1 MKKHPII
8 VLLAIFGLF
17 LGMNGFTQVTKAPE
31 TGDTAD
37 SKPAESQRM
46 NAFRIDKIIGS
57 RVINLQGEN
66 IGSIDNLVMDI
77 DTGSIVYAVLEFGGF
92 LSFGDKLFAVPWQS
106 LAALP
111 VEGTFILDQSKA
123 KLEKAPGF
131 NKNDWPD
138 IGDKGWGAGIYTF
151 YHRRVPFYRLSA
163 AKRKDARQEKYPFYQ
178 PYSGRV
184 TSPVGWE
191 GANPF
196 GWEEADPFRELFNPK
211 TIETIAGR
219 IVKVEKVGPETEWGR
234 GIRLIIYTDA
244 NKPVLAYLGPA
255 WYHEGQRKALKAGIK
270 VTLTGSMVNVD
281 DTPLMIATKIKKGNE
296 ELQLRDKEGDPTWI
310 GWKKTSD

>member
-1 MKKHPII
+1 MKKPLII

-17 LGMNGFTQVTKAPE
+17 LGMNGFTQETKAPE
-31 TGDTAD
+31 TGDTTG
-37 SKPAESQRM
+37 SKPAESQRL

-57 RVINLQGEN
+57 RVINIQGKD

-123 KLEKAPGF
+123 RLEKAPGF

-151 YHRRVPFYRLSA
+151 YHRRVPFDRVSA
-163 AKRKDARQEKYPFYQ
+163 AKRKDARQRKYPFYQ
-178 PYSGRV
+178 PYSGYV
-184 TSPVGWE
+184 TSPYPVSGGWE
-191 GANPF
+191 G
-196 GWEEADPFRELFNPK
+196 ADPFRELFNPK
-211 TIETIAGR
+211 TIETVTGK
-219 IVKVEKVGPETEWGR
+219 IVKVEEVGPETEWGR

-244 NKPVLAYLGPA
+244 KKPVLAYMGPA
-255 WYHEGQRKALKAGIK
+255 WYHEGQRKDLKSGTK
-270 VTLTGSMVNVD
+270 VRLTGSMVTVD
-281 DTPLMIATKIKKGNE
+281 VTPMMIATKIKEGNE

-310 GWKKTSD
+310 GWKKIK

>member
-1 MKKHPII
+1 MKKHLII

-17 LGMNGFTQVTKAPE
+17 LGTNGFTQETKTPE
-31 TGDTAD
+31 IGDTG
-37 SKPAESQRM
+37 SKPVESQRM

-138 IGDKGWGAGIYTF
+138 IGGQGWGAGIYTF
-151 YHRRVPFYRLSA
+151 YHRRVQFYSLSA
-163 AKRKDARQEKYPFYQ
+163 AKRKDAKQRKHPFYQ

-184 TSPVGWE
+184 TGPYPGPVGWE
-191 GANPF
+191 G
-196 GWEEADPFRELFNPK
+196 ADPFRELFNPK
-211 TIETIAGR
+211 TIETITAK
-219 IVKVEKVGPETEWGR
+219 IVKVEGSASETRWSR
-234 GIRLIIYTDA
+234 GIRLIIYTHA
-244 NKPVLAYLGPA
+244 KKPVLVYLGPA
-255 WYHEGQRKALKAGIK
+255 WYYEGQGKALKAGIK
-270 VTLTGSMVNVD
+270 VTLTGSMITVD
-281 DTPLMIATKIKKGNE
+281 DTPMMIAIKIKEGNE
-296 ELQLRDKEGDPTWI
+296 ELQLRDKEGNPTWI